1 MLMTDTVSTD
11 AQSVAA
17 PEGLI
22 APHDRRV
29 RVFVSSTLVELA
41 AEREAARAAITSL
54 RLTPVMFELG
64 ARPHPPRELYRSY
77 LAQSDVFVGVYGE
90 RYGWV
95 APGSEVSGLEDEYL
109 LSGDLPRLLYV
120 KTPAPAR
127 EPRLTAMIERIW
139 ADSGAST
146 TPYRDPADLAR
157 LLADDLAVLLTE
169 RFDAS
174 RPRPAAAAADLEPAP
189 PPVPPTAM
197 LGRERELEEVLELLR
212 RPGVRLVTLLGPG
225 GIGKTRLALE
235 AAARLAA
242 PVTAFADLAPLSGP
256 ELVPAAVAAA
266 LGVRAEGTRP
276 VLDVLADRIGRR
288 SVLLVL
294 DNFEHVVEA
303 APVVAR
309 LLAACP
315 DLRLLVTS
323 RSVLHV
329 LGEHEVPLPPL
340 DPGPA
345 AEVFV
350 ERARQV
356 RPDLELD
363 EDTLQAVRQVV
374 ARLDGIPLAIE
385 LAAARVRLLPPEAL
399 ARRLDRRLDLS
410 SQDVDRPARQQTLR
424 TTVGW
429 SYALLGRAERSLLR
443 RLSVF
448 AGGFSL
454 EAAEAVAGGDP
465 VDDVLET
472 LSALVGHSLVSPD
485 AGSRGEP
492 RFRMLETV
500 REFAA
505 ERLDQAG
512 EREPTMRILT
522 EYLRGLAQ
530 RAEAGIIRGDA
541 RRWLARIDADLATLR
556 AGVDWALEQDDAVL
570 AVRLTAP
577 LTRYWWVRG
586 LLGQMLDVAERV
598 AALPSAASLPARE
611 AALLLWTRG
620 TIRIALGR
628 AAEAV
633 PLLEEVVATR
643 AAGDQLLLGPALFS
657 LALVTPVEEGAG
669 NVRDLLTQAVDLAR
683 ANGDRWGVA
692 LALIPLGDL
701 ALLEGDVAA
710 ARPMHEEV
718 LALAEATEDDH
729 MRAQAHDQLGLDAL
743 LAGELDAAGEQ
754 LRRAAALHGELRDHE
769 GIAYC
774 LEGFAA
780 LALAVGRAEEAAR
793 LMGTAAEA
801 RRLVG
806 VAVWPFMQ
814 PLHERLE
821 TFARTALPDGF
832 DPAFSAGLTLE
843 PLVVLADAAAEP
855 SPELSPELSPE
866 PPGEQAAP

>member
-1 MLMTDTVSTD
+1 MTETLSTA
-11 AQSVAA
+11 AQSTAA
-17 PEGLI
+17 PGALI

-41 AEREAARAAITSL
+41 AEREAAREAITAL

-127 EPRLTAMIERIW
+127 EPRLTALIEGIW
-139 ADSGAST
+139 AESGAST

-174 RPRPAAAAADLEPAP
+174 RPRPAAAADLEPAP
-189 PPVPPTAM
+189 PPVPPMAM

-235 AAARLAA
+235 AAARLKA
-242 PVTAFADLAPLSGP
+242 PVTAFADLAPLAGP

-288 SVLLVL
+288 EVLLVL
-294 DNFEHVVEA
+294 DNFEPVVEA
-303 APVVAR
+303 APVLAR

-315 DLRLLVTS
+315 NLRLLVTS

-363 EDTLQAVRQVV
+363 EATRQAVRQVV

-448 AGGFSL
+448 AAGFSL
-454 EAAEAVAGGDP
+454 EAAESVGGTDP
-465 VDDVLET
+465 VEDVLET
-472 LSALVGHSLVSPD
+472 LSALVGHSLVAPD
-485 AGSRGEP
+485 TGSRGEP

-500 REFAA
+500 REFAG
-505 ERLDQAG
+505 EQLDQAA
-512 EREPTMRILT
+512 EREATMRRLVAHLCAFT
-522 EYLRGLAQ
+522 AAAG
-530 RAEAGIIRGDA
+530 AGISGGEA
-541 RRWLARIDADLATLR
+541 RRWMTRIDADVETLR
-556 AGVDWALEQDDAVL
+556 AGVEWAIEQDEALL

-577 LTRYWWVRG
+577 LLRYWWVRG
-586 LLGQMLDVAERV
+586 LLEQMLEVAERV
-598 AALPSAASLPARE
+598 AVLPSARVLPEPE
-611 AALLLWTRG
+611 ATLLRWTRG

-628 AAEAV
+628 SDGAA
-633 PLLEEVVATR
+633 
-643 AAGDQLLLGPALFS
+643 QLLQEVLTAARAVQDRRLLAQALFS
-657 LALVTPVEEGAG
+657 LALVHPAEEGTDG
-669 NVRDLLTQAVDLAR
+669 VRALLTESLDLAR
-683 ANGDRWGVA
+683 AAGESWGAA

-701 ALLEGDVAA
+701 ALLDGDVAA
-710 ARPMHEEV
+710 ARRMHEEV
-718 LALAEATEDDH
+718 LVHAEAIDDDH
-729 MRAQAHDQLGLDAL
+729 MRASGHDQLGLDAL
-743 LAGELDAAGEQ
+743 LAGDLDVAQDHLVQAAV
-754 LRRAAALHGELRDHE
+754 LHSALRDHE
-769 GIAYC
+769 GTAYC

-780 LALAVGRAEEAAR
+780 LALARGAPEEAAR
-793 LMGTAAEA
+793 LMGAAAAA

-806 VAVWPFMQ
+806 VAVWPFLR

-821 TFARTALPDGF
+821 TFVRTALPLGF
-832 DPAFSAGLTLE
+832 DPAFSAGLALE
-843 PLVVLADAAAEP
+843 PLVVLADTAA
-855 SPELSPELSPE
+855 SPPAQ
-866 PPGEQAAP
+866 PPAQPGAS

>member
-1 MLMTDTVSTD
+1 MTQTTSTT
-11 AQSVAA
+11 A
-17 PEGLI
+17 PGGLI

-29 RVFVSSTLVELA
+29 RVFVSSTLIELA
-41 AEREAARAAITSL
+41 AERQAAREAITEL

-120 KTPAPAR
+120 KTPAPDR
-127 EPRLTAMIERIW
+127 EPRLTELIERIW
-139 ADSGAST
+139 AESGAST
-146 TPYRDPADLAR
+146 TPYRDPAELAR

-174 RPRPAAAAADLEPAP
+174 RPRAVADLEPAP

-197 LGRERELEEVLELLR
+197 LGRERELEEVLGLLR

-235 AAARLAA
+235 AASRLAA

-256 ELVPAAVAAA
+256 ELVPGAVASA
-266 LGVRAEGTRP
+266 LGVRAEGNRP
-276 VLDVLADRIGRR
+276 VLDVLADRIGSRH
-288 SVLLVL
+288 VLLVL

-309 LLAACP
+309 LLAVCP
-315 DLRLLVTS
+315 NLRMLVTS
-323 RSVLHV
+323 RTVLHV
-329 LGEHEVPLPPL
+329 LGEHEVALPPL
-340 DPGPA
+340 GPEPA
-345 AEVFV
+345 AQVFV
-350 ERARQV
+350 DRARQV
-356 RPDLELD
+356 RPDVELD
-363 EDTLQAVRQVV
+363 EAALRAVRQVV
-374 ARLDGIPLAIE
+374 ERLDGIPLAIE

-399 ARRLDRRLDLS
+399 ARRLDRRLDMS

-424 TTVGW
+424 TTIDW
-429 SYALLGRAERSLLR
+429 SYALLGRAERVLLR
-443 RLSVF
+443 RLAVF

-454 EAAEAVAGGDP
+454 EAAEAVGGDDP
-465 VDDVLET
+465 VEDVLES
-472 LSALVGHSLVSPD
+472 LSTLVGHSLVAPD

-512 EREPTMRILT
+512 DRDATMRRLT
-522 EYLRGLAQ
+522 TYLCGFAQ

-541 RRWLARIDADLATLR
+541 RRWLTRIDADLDTLR
-556 AGVDWALEQDDAVL
+556 SGVEWALAQDDAVL

-586 LLGQMLDVAERV
+586 LLGQMLDVAERA
-598 AALPSAASLPARE
+598 AALPSAGVLPARV
-611 AALLLWTRG
+611 AALLTWTRG

-628 AAEAV
+628 TAEAV
-633 PLLEEVVATR
+633 PLLEEVVTATR
-643 AAGDQLLLGPALFS
+643 AAGDPWLLAPALFS
-657 LALVTPVEEGAG
+657 LALATPVEQGAG
-669 NVRDLLTQAVDLAR
+669 AVRDLLTEAVDLAR
-683 ANGDRWGVA
+683 ASGDRWAVA

-729 MRAQAHDQLGLDAL
+729 MRAQAHDQLALDAM
-743 LAGELDAAGEQ
+743 LAGDLDQAAEQ
-754 LRRAAALHGELRDHE
+754 LGRAAALHRELRDHE

-780 LALAVGRAEEAAR
+780 LTMARGNAEEAAR
-793 LMGTAAEA
+793 LMGTAAAA

-806 VAVWPFMQ
+806 VAVWPFMR

-821 TFARTALPDGF
+821 TFARTALGDAF
-832 DPAFSAGLTLE
+832 DPAFAAGLALE
-843 PLVVLADAAAEP
+843 PLAVLADASA
-855 SPELSPELSPE
+855 
-866 PPGEQAAP
+866 

>member
-1 MLMTDTVSTD
+1 M
-11 AQSVAA
+11 AA
-17 PEGLI
+17 PSTSGQGALI
-22 APHDRRV
+22 ALHDRRV

-41 AEREAARAAITSL
+41 AEREAVREAITEL

-77 LAQSDVFVGVYGE
+77 LAQSDVFVGIYGE

-120 KTPAPAR
+120 KSPAPGR
-127 EPRLTAMIERIW
+127 EPRLTELIERIW

-146 TPYRDPADLAR
+146 TPYRDPAHLAR

-169 RFDAS
+169 RFDAA
-174 RPRPAAAAADLEPAP
+174 RPHPAAAADLEPVP
-189 PPVPPTAM
+189 PPVPPVAM

-235 AAARLAA
+235 VAARLKS
-242 PVTAFADLAPLSGP
+242 PVTAFADLAPLAAP

-276 VLDVLADRIGRR
+276 VLDVLANRIGRR
-288 SVLLVL
+288 EVLLVL
-294 DNFEHVVEA
+294 DNFEHLVGA
-303 APVVAR
+303 APVVAH

-315 DLRLLVTS
+315 NLRLLVTS

-340 DPGPA
+340 DPEAA

-363 EDTLQAVRQVV
+363 ETTRQAVRQVV

-410 SQDVDRPARQQTLR
+410 SQDVDRPTRQQTLR
-424 TTVGW
+424 TTIGW
-429 SYALLGRAERSLLR
+429 SYALLGRAERALLR

-454 EAAEAVAGGDP
+454 EAAEAVGGADP

-472 LSALVGHSLVSPD
+472 LSALVGHSLVSPGT
-485 AGSRGEP
+485 ARRGEP
-492 RFRMLETV
+492 RFQMLETV

-512 EREPTMRILT
+512 DREATMGRLTAHLLALAER
-522 EYLRGLAQ
+522 G
-530 RAEAGIIRGDA
+530 EAGIIHGDA
-541 RRWLARIDADLATLR
+541 RRWLARIDSDLATLR
-556 AGVDWALEQDDAVL
+556 SGVEWALEHDDAVL

-586 LLGQMLDVAERV
+586 LLGEMLDVAERV
-598 AALPSAASLPARE
+598 AALPSAADLPARE

-628 AAEAV
+628 TAEAA
-633 PLLEEVVATR
+633 PLIEEVVATG
-643 AAGDQLLLGPALFS
+643 AAGDQRLLAPALFS
-657 LALVTPVEEGAG
+657 LALVRPVEEGAAT
-669 NVRDLLTQAVDLAR
+669 VRDLLTRAVDLAR
-683 ANGDRWGVA
+683 ANGDRWGVG

-710 ARPMHEEV
+710 AQPMHEEV
-718 LALAEATEDDH
+718 LQLAEATEDDH
-729 MRAQAHDQLGLDAL
+729 MRAQAHDQLALDAL
-743 LAGELDAAGEQ
+743 LAGELDAAREH
-754 LRRAAALHGELRDHE
+754 LRRAAGLHRELRDHE

-780 LALAVGRAEEAAR
+780 LAMSAGRAEEAAR
-793 LMGTAAEA
+793 LMGSAAAA

-814 PLHERLE
+814 PLHERFE
-821 TFARTALPDGF
+821 TVVRMALPDGF
-832 DPAFSAGLTLE
+832 DTAFAAGLELE
-843 PLVVLADAAAEP
+843 PLVVLAEAAASAP
-855 SPELSPELSPE
+855 DGLPDGRLDG
-866 PPGEQAAP
+866 PPDGLRGRPAAP